1 VGAACILVFLVSY
14 IHVWCREARRYLTA
28 ASGWVVPV
36 SQQWL
41 LGIGLLPLVRA
52 VSAGDGLHMVEWTAV
67 GAFLGLTY
75 ANLTAARDVS
85 SAAAATEATHEVGV
99 KNR

>member
-1 VGAACILVFLVSY
+1 LI
-14 IHVWCREARRYLTA
+14 
-28 ASGWVVPV
+28 PV
-36 SQQWL
+36 SQQWV

-75 ANLTAARDVS
+75 ANRRVVLDSEVLQFEMSTVEEAVG
-85 SAAAATEATHEVGV
+85 SAAPQIGRMRVDSRRAAAGFRDPTIGSQG
-99 KNR
+99 